1 MPLLPRLQDPSGAHG
16 GDIREFVDVA
26 LDATYGTKEEGLS
39 SGELAKVGLLPASG
53 ST

>member
-1 MPLLPRLQDPSGAHG
+1 MPLLPGLQDPSGAHG
-16 GDIREFVDVA
+16 GDIRDFVDVA
-26 LDATYGTKEEGLS
+26 PDATYGTEEGLS